1 MTVDRGASPLD
12 KNRHQFKGLRGE
24 QVMDEADPVE
34 GMETAS
40 DAPLTA
46 GQRLRAAREAAG
58 MSLDEIATA
67 TRIPTRHLQSLEDS
81 DFEKMPSPTYSIGF
95 AKNYAAAV
103 GLDRAEIGDMVRTEM
118 GGYRPP
124 QPIEYYEPADPSRAF
139 PKWVVVAVLA
149 ALALVVAGFSW
160 VKSRELDAPDAV
172 VANEEV
178 AANVPAPV
186 AATPAAAQP
195 VAVTANDVV
204 WVEIKE
210 ASGAILF
217 QGEMQ
222 KGQRYDV
229 PASAVAP
236 LLKTGRPEALAI
248 TVGTDAV
255 PPVGQ
260 AGQPVAN
267 VSLLAADLTKPRTV
281 AAPPTASAAPT
292 SARPAPRPSM
302 TTTRAAPPTVEPAPE
317 SAPTEAPVQE

>member
-103 GLDRAEIGDMVRTEM
+103 GLDRAEIGYMVRTEM

-186 AATPAAAQP
+186 AATWSHRLPG
-195 VAVTANDVV
+195 
-204 WVEIKE
+204 KE
-210 ASGAILF
+210 
-217 QGEMQ
+217 
-222 KGQRYDV
+222 
-229 PASAVAP
+229 P
-236 LLKTGRPEALAI
+236 AI
-248 TVGTDAV
+248 TVVSTRVSARIGN
-255 PPVGQ
+255 VGRRR
-260 AGQPVAN
+260 AI
-267 VSLLAADLTKPRTV
+267 L
-281 AAPPTASAAPT
+281 ASANACVCRCSSAASPGSAAQNAWCVWPT
-292 SARPAPRPSM
+292 CS
-302 TTTRAAPPTVEPAPE
+302 TTWTSSRVLSKAEAK
-317 SAPTEAPVQE
+317 SAPCPKAERASSEKSTGTRIRSNMTAQPLS